1 MLAKAEKLDEKIVPR
16 EFINDQHLENHE
28 SELHELFE
36 MKATHHDPSGQNESQ
51 KSYIVGN
58 VDWRLNIDEE
68 DPWKS
73 TISELWMGKSKIVE
87 WNFLPSVASGAVEDF
102 WDEINPDKISI
113 MKNFMIIGFF
123 DADEFLFLNLLSK
136 KLFWLSENALD
147 DKIG

>member
-73 TISELWMGKSKIVE
+73 SISELWMGKSKIVE
-87 WNFLPSVASGAVEDF
+87 WNFLPSGAFEEF
-102 WDEINPDKISI
+102 WDEINPDKVSI
-113 MKNFMIIGFF
+113 VKNFMIIGFY
-123 DADEFLFLNLLSK
+123 DEDQFLFLNLLSK
-136 KLFWLSENALD
+136 KLFWVRENALD
-147 DKIG
+147 DKIR